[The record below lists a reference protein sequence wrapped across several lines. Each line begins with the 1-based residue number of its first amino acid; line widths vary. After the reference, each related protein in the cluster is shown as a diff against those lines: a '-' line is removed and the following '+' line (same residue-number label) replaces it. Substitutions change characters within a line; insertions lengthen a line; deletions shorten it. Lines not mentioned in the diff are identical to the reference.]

1 MAALIVVVA
10 GTVLLLAFREV
21 QSTLLAAAAI
31 RTHSAADQIASLLA
45 QSTQQRLLELR
56 TVANDDVLRSFV
68 EHPSDDARPAAV
80 ARLSKLSSPSP
91 QVIELWNAS
100 GQRIFSL
107 ATPATAASLL
117 PVDARAPTA
126 AGISRLQTYHES
138 LITEAATEVTSS
150 GSAHAPGSRL
160 GFLVVR
166 RPAVLTTTA
175 DVLNRLVGVGA
186 SVKIGNRT
194 GSGWTDLSKVITA
207 PPLEHATSGSATY
220 RTADGD
226 DRLGAFAAIA
236 GTPWA
241 VWVDFS
247 LTDVLAPSRAFLR
260 RMIAIVLLVV
270 VLATGLVYVMSARI
284 TTPLSELTHA
294 SEAMAE
300 DGYSRRVAIVR
311 SDEIGRLG
319 IAFNAM
325 SDRVERAHHELEA
338 RVQQRT
344 AKLEE
349 ASRLLSQHVQELKD
363 SREEL
368 VAVNRELEAFSYSV
382 SHDLRAPLRHVSGF
396 AALLTKSASESLS
409 ADSKRLLKTIVD
421 AASRMGCLIDDLL
434 GFSRIGRA
442 PLTRSNVSLDKLL
455 QEARDEIS
463 AGIPPEAIVWRVNA
477 LPTVSGDPALLR
489 LVLVNLLSNA
499 AKYSA
504 SRSPAEIEVG
514 TVPTDA
520 AETVLFVR
528 DNGVGF
534 DMQYEHK
541 LFGVFQRLHT
551 ADEFEGT
558 GIGLAN
564 VKRIVHRHGGR
575 VWAESA
581 VGRGATFF
589 VALPSEGASPDL
601 TGSSSSREHA
611 QVDHWNRRSGGQ
623 EDAVLKNQHS

>member
-1 MAALIVVVA
+1 MTARVWNSLRWRLPFLIAVVITVVA
-10 GTVLLLAFREV
+10 GTVLVLAFREV
-21 QSTLLAAAAI
+21 QSSLLTSAGLRA
-31 RTHSAADQIASLLA
+31 RGAADQIASLLA

-56 TVANDDVLRSFV
+56 TVANDGAVRAYL
-68 EHPSDDARPAAV
+68 EHPSDDTRRAAE
-80 ARLSKLSSPSP
+80 ARLTKFTSPNP
-91 QVIELWNAS
+91 QVIDLWNLS
-100 GQRIFSL
+100 RQRAFTL
-107 ATPATAASLL
+107 ATPSAATVRPVL
-117 PVDARAPTA
+117 PLETPAPAA
-126 AGISRLQTYHES
+126 AGISGLQAYQAS
-138 LITEAATEVTSS
+138 LFTEATTEVTSG
-150 GSAHAPGSRL
+150 GSADPPGSGV

-175 DVLNRLVGVGA
+175 DALNRLVGVGA
-186 SVKIGNRT
+186 SVKIGNRDD
-194 GSGWTDLSKVITA
+194 SVWTDLSKVIAA
-207 PPLEHATSGSATY
+207 PPFERAQAGSATY
-220 RTADGD
+220 RNQDGE

-247 LTDVLAPSRAFLR
+247 LAEVLAPARAFLR
-260 RMIAIVLLVV
+260 RMIAIALLVV
-270 VLATGLVYVMSARI
+270 LLATGLVYVVSARI

-294 SEAMAE
+294 SEAMV
-300 DGYSRRVAIVR
+300 DGGYSTRVAITR

-319 IAFNAM
+319 MAFNAM
-325 SDRVERAHHELEA
+325 SGRVELAHRELEA

-349 ASRLLSQHVQELKD
+349 AGRLLSEHVRELKD

-396 AALLTKSASESLS
+396 AAMLMDSAAPSLD
-409 ADSKRLLKTIVD
+409 ANAKRLLKTIID

-434 GFSRIGRA
+434 GFSRIGRT
-442 PLTRSNVSLDKLL
+442 PLSRSSVNLDGLL
-455 QEARDEIS
+455 QDARNEIA
-463 AGIPPEAIVWRVNA
+463 AGSHNDAIVWRVGG

-499 AKYSA
+499 VKYSG

-514 TVPTDA
+514 TVATDGD
-520 AETVLFVR
+520 ETVLFIR

-534 DMQYEHK
+534 DMQYGHK
-541 LFGVFQRLHT
+541 LFGVFQRLHS

-581 VGRGATFF
+581 VGSGATFF
-589 VALPSEGASPDL
+589 VALPKA
-601 TGSSSSREHA
+601 A
-611 QVDHWNRRSGGQ
+611 
-623 EDAVLKNQHS
+623 A

>member
-1 MAALIVVVA
+1 MTARVWNSLRWRLPFLMAAVITVVA
-10 GTVLLLAFREV
+10 GTVLVLAFREV
-21 QSTLLAAAAI
+21 RSSLLAAAGI
-31 RTHSAADQIASLLA
+31 RAHGAADQIASLLS
-45 QSTQQRLLELR
+45 QSTQQRLLELDA
-56 TVANDDVLRSFV
+56 VANDGAVREFL
-68 EHPSDDARPAAV
+68 EQPSDDTKRTAE
-80 ARLSKLSSPSP
+80 ARLSKLTSPGP
-91 QVIELWNAS
+91 QVIELWNRS
-100 GQRIFSL
+100 GQRVFSL
-107 ATPATAASLL
+107 ATPATDTALL
-117 PVDARAPTA
+117 PVETPAPTA
-126 AGISRLQTYHES
+126 AGISGLQKHQAS
-138 LITEAATEVTSS
+138 LFTEATTEVTSGGS
-150 GSAHAPGSRL
+150 GDARGSGV

-175 DVLNRLVGVGA
+175 DTLNRLVGVGA
-186 SVKIGNRT
+186 SVKIGNRD
-194 GSGWTDLSKVITA
+194 GSVWTDLSKVIAA
-207 PPLEHATSGSATY
+207 PPLERAQSGGATY
-220 RTADGD
+220 RTPDGE
-226 DRLGAFAAIA
+226 DRLGALADIA

-247 LTDVLAPSRAFLR
+247 LPEVLAPARAFLR
-260 RMIAIVLLVV
+260 RMIAISLLVV
-270 VLATGLVYVMSARI
+270 LLATGLVYVMSARI

-294 SEAMAE
+294 SEAMA
-300 DGYSRRVAIVR
+300 DGGYSSRVAIAR

-319 IAFNAM
+319 VAFNAM
-325 SDRVERAHHELEA
+325 SERVDHAHHELEA
-338 RVQQRT
+338 RVQRRT

-349 ASRLLSQHVQELKD
+349 AGRLLSARVRELKD

-396 AALLTKSASESLS
+396 AGLLMETAAPSLN
-409 ADSKRLLKTIVD
+409 AEAVRLLKTIVD

-442 PLTRSNVSLDKLL
+442 PLSRSSINLDHLV
-455 QEARDEIS
+455 QEARDEIV
-463 AGIPPEAIVWRVNA
+463 GGTYNGAIVWRVGG

-489 LVLVNLLSNA
+489 LVFVNLLSNA

-514 TVPTDA
+514 TVPTEAD
-520 AETVLFVR
+520 ETVLFVR

-534 DMQYEHK
+534 DMQYQHK
-541 LFGVFQRLHT
+541 LFGVFQRLHS

-581 VGRGATFF
+581 VGHGATFF
-589 VALPSEGASPDL
+589 VALP
-601 TGSSSSREHA
+601 RE
-611 QVDHWNRRSGGQ
+611 VS
-623 EDAVLKNQHS
+623 